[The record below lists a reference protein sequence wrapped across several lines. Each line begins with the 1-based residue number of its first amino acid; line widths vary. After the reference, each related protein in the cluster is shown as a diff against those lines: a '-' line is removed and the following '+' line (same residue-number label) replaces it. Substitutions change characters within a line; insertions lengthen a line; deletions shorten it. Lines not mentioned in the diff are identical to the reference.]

1 MKTEESMQLLTE
13 ISAFA
18 QYKFPGLHTHRWII
32 C

>member
-1 MKTEESMQLLTE
+1 MQLLTE